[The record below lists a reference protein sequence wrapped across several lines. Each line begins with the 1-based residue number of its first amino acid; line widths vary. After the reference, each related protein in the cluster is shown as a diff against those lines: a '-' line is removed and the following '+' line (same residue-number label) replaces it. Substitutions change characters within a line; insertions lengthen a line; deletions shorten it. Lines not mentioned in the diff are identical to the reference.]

1 MNQAKSASPPLQA
14 AASPPS
20 PNALRYHLCRGLDAS
35 EVEKSGQIFGYN
47 SLTKKKKAGF
57 LRQFF
62 RNFNDPI
69 IRILLG
75 ALCLNVLLSFGHVN
89 WFECGGI
96 AVAVLISTLVST
108 ISEFSSAAAL
118 DALQNEAEDTA
129 VTVRRGGCLRQIPL
143 SEIVVGDV
151 VMLNSGA
158 TVQADG
164 ILCAGRVAVDQSPLT
179 GESEEKQKIPSPA
192 ITDTGILTP
201 DTVSWDPGKDTQLFR
216 GSRVCQGEGEML
228 VCRVGDRT
236 LYGGVAS
243 GLQEDV
249 RPSPLKERLSGLAQS
264 VSFLG
269 YVAAAVIAFAYLFNV
284 FVIDNGMNWDLIRH
298 RITDLSF
305 TLPHLIRAL
314 SVAISILVVAVP
326 EGLPMMITVVLSSNM
341 KKMLRSGV
349 LVRRLVGI
357 ETAGNMNILFTDKTG
372 TLTCGKLKVEAI
384 LCGDTVFDSLA
395 ALKKSPAHFAALRQN
410 HAACAG
416 IGRGNATDRAV
427 NSFFNGCKTERIAV
441 MHRLPF
447 DSARRYSSGCVENGG
462 RIRTLIRGAPEVIL
476 THAASYLDRDGR
488 LRPMTPAVMAKIR
501 KDWEAYAAA
510 SHRVIAVAEYD
521 GENKTESGAFSDLIF
536 VALIAI
542 RDRLRPD
549 AADAVATARRAG
561 IQTVMITGDNPL
573 TAEAIARECG
583 ILYTGGPHRVL
594 TGEELAR
601 MTDEELSAILP
612 QIAVV
617 ARALPTD
624 KSRLVRLS
632 QERGMVVGMTGD
644 GINDAPALRA
654 SDVGFAMGSGTDA
667 AREAGDIVITDDR
680 FSSIMQAVLYG
691 RTIFLSI
698 RKFIVFQLSMNLC
711 AVGVSLIGPF
721 IGVETP
727 VTVIQML
734 WVNIIM
740 DTLGALAFAG
750 EPSLMRYMH
759 CPPLS
764 RQEKL
769 LSPAMI
775 RNILASGGFSLALCL
790 WFLKSPLMHRVFAR
804 GDEIYYL
811 SVFFALFI
819 FCGLYNC
826 FLARSEGVNILSHLS
841 ANKPFILIVCTVCV
855 TQLMIIYFGGQ
866 VFRCDPLTAREIT
879 LSALLAGSVVPAELI
894 RRAIRQ
900 LRKDKKR
907 DTV

>member
-1 MNQAKSASPPLQA
+1 MNQTKSVNPPLRSEPSPPA
-14 AASPPS
+14 AP
-20 PNALRYHLCRGLDAS
+20 ALRYRIHKGMSEEDAEES
-35 EVEKSGQIFGYN
+35 RRAFGEN

-57 LRQFF
+57 LRQFIG
-62 RNFNDPI
+62 NFNDPI

-75 ALCLNVLLSFGHVN
+75 ALCLNILLSFGQVN

-108 ISEFSSAAAL
+108 LSEFSSAAAL
-118 DALQNEAEDTA
+118 DSLCEETDGTS
-129 VTVRRGGCLRQIPL
+129 VTVRREGDLRQIPL

-151 VMLNSGA
+151 VILESGA
-158 TVQADG
+158 SVPADG
-164 ILCAGRVAVDQSPLT
+164 ILIGGHVAVDQSPLT
-179 GESEEKQKIPSPA
+179 GESEEKHKIPSLA
-192 ITDTGILTP
+192 LSDTGVLTP
-201 DTVSWDPGKDTQLFR
+201 DTVHWDPGEDTQLFR
-216 GSRVCQGEGEML
+216 GSRICQGEGEL
-228 VCRVGDRT
+228 LIGRVGDHT

-249 RPSPLKERLSGLAQS
+249 RPSPLKERLSGLARS

-284 FVIDNGMNWDLIRH
+284 FVIDNGMDWELIRH

-305 TLPHLIRAL
+305 TVPHLIRAL

-384 LCGDTVFDSLA
+384 LCGDTAFDSLT
-395 ALKKSPAHFAALRQN
+395 ALKKSPSHFTALRQN
-410 HAACAG
+410 HAVCTG
-416 IGRGNATDRAV
+416 IGRGNATDRALR
-427 NSFFNGCKTERIAV
+427 SFFSGCKSDRLSV
-441 MHRLPF
+441 LHRVPF
-447 DSARRYSSGCVENGG
+447 DSARRYSSGCVEAGG

-476 THAASYLDRDGR
+476 PNASFYLDRDGR
-488 LRPMTPAVMAKIR
+488 IQPMTPAVMTKLQ
-501 KDWEAYAAA
+501 KDWHTYAAA
-510 SHRVIAVAEYD
+510 SHRIIAVAEYD
-521 GENKTESGAFSDLIF
+521 GRNPTEKGDFANLILIS
-536 VALIAI
+536 LIAI

-549 AADAVATARRAG
+549 AAEAVATARRAG

-573 TAEAIARECG
+573 TAESIARECG
-583 ILYTGGPHRVL
+583 ILYAGGPHLVL
-594 TGEELAR
+594 TGEDLSK
-601 MTDEELSAILP
+601 MTDAELSDRIP

-632 QERGMVVGMTGD
+632 QERGLVVGMTGD

-654 SDVGFAMGSGTDA
+654 ADVGFAMGSGTDA

-750 EPSLMRYMH
+750 EPSLRRYMLH
-759 CPPLS
+759 PPLS
-764 RQEKL
+764 REEKL
-769 LSPAMI
+769 LSPTMI
-775 RNILASGGFSLALCL
+775 QNILGSGGFSLALCL
-790 WFLKSPLMHRVFAR
+790 WFLKSPSMHRVFSR

-819 FCGLYNC
+819 FCGLFNC
-826 FLARSEGVNILSHLS
+826 FLARAEGMNILAHIS

-855 TQLMIIYFGGQ
+855 VQLMIIYFGGE
-866 VFRCDPLTAREIT
+866 VFRCDPLTVREIV
-879 LSALLAGSVVPAELI
+879 LSALLAGIVIPAELLRRGLGQI
-894 RRAIRQ
+894 RR
-900 LRKDKKR
+900 K
-907 DTV
+907 

>member
-1 MNQAKSASPPLQA
+1 MNQTKSVNPPLRSEPAPPA
-14 AASPPS
+14 AP
-20 PNALRYHLCRGLDAS
+20 ALRYRIHKGMSEEDAEES
-35 EVEKSGQIFGYN
+35 RRAFGEN

-57 LRQFF
+57 LRQFIG
-62 RNFNDPI
+62 NFNDPI

-75 ALCLNVLLSFGHVN
+75 ALCLNILLSFGQVN

-108 ISEFSSAAAL
+108 LSEFSSAAAL
-118 DALQNEAEDTA
+118 DSLCEETDGTS
-129 VTVRRGGCLRQIPL
+129 VTVRREGDLRQIPL

-151 VMLNSGA
+151 VILESGA
-158 TVQADG
+158 SVPADG
-164 ILCAGRVAVDQSPLT
+164 ILIGGHVAVDQSPLT
-179 GESEEKQKIPSPA
+179 GESEEKHKIPSLA
-192 ITDTGILTP
+192 LSDTGVLTP
-201 DTVSWDPGKDTQLFR
+201 DTVHWDPGEDTQLFR
-216 GSRVCQGEGEML
+216 GSRICQGEGEML
-228 VCRVGDRT
+228 IGRVGDHT

-249 RPSPLKERLSGLAQS
+249 RPSPLKERLSGLARS

-284 FVIDNGMNWDLIRH
+284 FVIDNGMDWELIRH

-305 TLPHLIRAL
+305 TVPHLIRAL

-384 LCGDTVFDSLA
+384 LCGDTAFDSLT
-395 ALKKSPAHFAALRQN
+395 ALKKSPSHFTALRQN
-410 HAACAG
+410 HAVCTG
-416 IGRGNATDRAV
+416 IGRGNATDRALR
-427 NSFFNGCKTERIAV
+427 SFFSGCKSDRLSV
-441 MHRLPF
+441 LHRVPF
-447 DSARRYSSGCVENGG
+447 DSARRYSSGCVESSG

-476 THAASYLDRDGR
+476 PNASFYLDRDGR
-488 LRPMTPAVMAKIR
+488 IQPMTPAVMTKLQ
-501 KDWEAYAAA
+501 KDWHTYAAA
-510 SHRVIAVAEYD
+510 SHRIIAVAEYD
-521 GENKTESGAFSDLIF
+521 GRNPTEKGDFANLILIS
-536 VALIAI
+536 LIAI

-549 AADAVATARRAG
+549 AADAVATARQAG

-573 TAEAIARECG
+573 TAESIARECG
-583 ILYTGGPHRVL
+583 ILYAGGPHLVL
-594 TGEELAR
+594 TGEDLSK
-601 MTDEELSAILP
+601 MTDAELSDRIP

-632 QERGMVVGMTGD
+632 QERGLVVGMTGD

-654 SDVGFAMGSGTDA
+654 ADVGFAMGSGTDA

-750 EPSLMRYMH
+750 EPSLRRYMLH
-759 CPPLS
+759 PPLS
-764 RQEKL
+764 REEKL
-769 LSPAMI
+769 LSPTMI
-775 RNILASGGFSLALCL
+775 RNILGSGGFSLALCL
-790 WFLKSPLMHRVFAR
+790 WFLKSPSMHRVFSR

-819 FCGLYNC
+819 FCGLFNC
-826 FLARSEGVNILSHLS
+826 FLARAEGMNILAHIS

-855 TQLMIIYFGGQ
+855 VQLMIIYFGGE
-866 VFRCDPLTAREIT
+866 VFRCDPLTVREIV
-879 LSALLAGSVVPAELI
+879 LSALLAGIVIPAELLRRGLGQI
-894 RRAIRQ
+894 RR
-900 LRKDKKR
+900 K
-907 DTV
+907 

>member
-1 MNQAKSASPPLQA
+1 MNQTKSVHPPLRSEPAPPA
-14 AASPPS
+14 AP
-20 PNALRYHLCRGLDAS
+20 ALRYHIHRGMSEGDAEES
-35 EVEKSGQIFGYN
+35 RRAFGEN

-57 LRQFF
+57 LRQFIG
-62 RNFNDPI
+62 NFNDPI

-75 ALCLNVLLSFGHVN
+75 ALCLNILLSFGQVN

-96 AVAVLISTLVST
+96 AAAVLISTLVST
-108 ISEFSSAAAL
+108 LSEFSSAAAL
-118 DALQNEAEDTA
+118 DSLCEETDGTS
-129 VTVRRGGCLRQIPL
+129 VTVRREGALRQIPL

-151 VMLNSGA
+151 VILESGA
-158 TVQADG
+158 SVPADG
-164 ILCAGRVAVDQSPLT
+164 ILIGGHVAVDQSPLT
-179 GESEEKQKIPSPA
+179 GESEEKHKIPFLALS
-192 ITDTGILTP
+192 DTGVLTP
-201 DTVSWDPGKDTQLFR
+201 DTVHWDPGEDTQLFR
-216 GSRVCQGEGEML
+216 GSRICQGEGEML
-228 VCRVGDRT
+228 IGRVGDHT

-249 RPSPLKERLSGLAQS
+249 RPSPLKERLSGLARS

-284 FVIDNGMNWDLIRH
+284 FVIDNGMDWELIRH

-384 LCGDTVFDSLA
+384 LCGDTAFDSLT
-395 ALKKSPAHFAALRQN
+395 ALKKSPSHFTALRQN
-410 HAACAG
+410 HAVCTG
-416 IGRGNATDRAV
+416 IGRGNATDRALR
-427 NSFFNGCKTERIAV
+427 SFFSGCKSERLSV
-441 MHRLPF
+441 LHRVPF
-447 DSARRYSSGCVENGG
+447 DSARRYSSGCVEAGG
-462 RIRTLIRGAPEVIL
+462 KIRTLIRGAPEVIIPN
-476 THAASYLDRDGR
+476 ASFYLDRDGR
-488 LRPMTPAVMAKIR
+488 IQPMTPAVMTKLQ
-501 KDWEAYAAA
+501 KDWHTYAAA
-510 SHRVIAVAEYD
+510 SHRIIAVAEYD
-521 GENKTESGAFSDLIF
+521 GRNPTEKGDFANLILIS
-536 VALIAI
+536 LIAI

-549 AADAVATARRAG
+549 AADAVATARQAG

-573 TAEAIARECG
+573 TAESIARECG
-583 ILYTGGPHRVL
+583 ILYAGGPHLVL
-594 TGEELAR
+594 TGEALSK
-601 MTDEELSAILP
+601 MTDAELSKRIP

-632 QERGMVVGMTGD
+632 QERGLVVGMTGD
-644 GINDAPALRA
+644 GINDAPALRTA
-654 SDVGFAMGSGTDA
+654 DVGFAMGSGTDA

-750 EPSLMRYMH
+750 EPSLRRYMLH
-759 CPPLS
+759 PPLS
-764 RQEKL
+764 REEKL
-769 LSPAMI
+769 LSPTMI
-775 RNILASGGFSLALCL
+775 QNILGSGGFSLALCL
-790 WFLKSPLMHRVFAR
+790 WFLKSPSMHRVFSR

-819 FCGLYNC
+819 FCGLFNC
-826 FLARSEGVNILSHLS
+826 FLARAEGMNILAHIS

-855 TQLMIIYFGGQ
+855 VQLMIIYFGGE
-866 VFRCDPLTAREIT
+866 VFRCDPLTVREIT
-879 LSALLAGSVVPAELI
+879 LSALLAGIVIPAELI
-894 RRAIRQ
+894 RRGLGQIQ
-900 LRKDKKR
+900 RK
-907 DTV
+907 

>member
-1 MNQAKSASPPLQA
+1 MNQTKSVHPPLRSEPAPPA
-14 AASPPS
+14 AP
-20 PNALRYHLCRGLDAS
+20 ALRYHIHRGMSEGDAEES
-35 EVEKSGQIFGYN
+35 RRAFGEN

-57 LRQFF
+57 LRQFIG
-62 RNFNDPI
+62 NFNDPI

-75 ALCLNVLLSFGHVN
+75 ALCLNILLSFGQVN

-96 AVAVLISTLVST
+96 AAAVLISTLVST
-108 ISEFSSAAAL
+108 LSEFSSAAAL
-118 DALQNEAEDTA
+118 DSLCEETDGTS
-129 VTVRRGGCLRQIPL
+129 VTVRREGALRQIPL

-151 VMLNSGA
+151 VILESGA
-158 TVQADG
+158 SVPADG
-164 ILCAGRVAVDQSPLT
+164 ILIGGHVAVDQSPLT
-179 GESEEKQKIPSPA
+179 GESEEKHKIPSLA
-192 ITDTGILTP
+192 LSDTGVLTP
-201 DTVSWDPGKDTQLFR
+201 DTVHWDPGEDTQLFR
-216 GSRVCQGEGEML
+216 GSRICQGEGEML
-228 VCRVGDRT
+228 IGRVGDHT

-249 RPSPLKERLSGLAQS
+249 RPSPLKERLSGLARS

-284 FVIDNGMNWDLIRH
+284 FVIDNGMDWELIRH

-384 LCGDTVFDSLA
+384 LCGDTAFDSLT
-395 ALKKSPAHFAALRQN
+395 ALKKSPSHFTALRQN
-410 HAACAG
+410 HAVCTG
-416 IGRGNATDRAV
+416 IGRGNATDRALR
-427 NSFFNGCKTERIAV
+427 SFFSGCKSERLSV
-441 MHRLPF
+441 LHRVPF
-447 DSARRYSSGCVENGG
+447 DSARRYSSGCVEVGG
-462 RIRTLIRGAPEVIL
+462 KIRTLIRGAPEVIIPN
-476 THAASYLDRDGR
+476 ASFYLDRDGR
-488 LRPMTPAVMAKIR
+488 IQPMTPAVMTKLQ
-501 KDWEAYAAA
+501 KDWHTYAAA
-510 SHRVIAVAEYD
+510 SHRIIAVAEYD
-521 GENKTESGAFSDLIF
+521 GRNPTEKGDFANLILIS
-536 VALIAI
+536 LIAI

-549 AADAVATARRAG
+549 AADAVATARQAG

-573 TAEAIARECG
+573 TAESIARECG
-583 ILYTGGPHRVL
+583 ILYAGGPHLVL
-594 TGEELAR
+594 TGEDLSK
-601 MTDEELSAILP
+601 MTDAELSESIP

-632 QERGMVVGMTGD
+632 QERGLVVGMTGD
-644 GINDAPALRA
+644 GINDAPALRTA
-654 SDVGFAMGSGTDA
+654 DVGFAMGSGTDA

-750 EPSLMRYMH
+750 EPSLRRYMLH
-759 CPPLS
+759 PPLS
-764 RQEKL
+764 REEKL
-769 LSPAMI
+769 LSPTMI
-775 RNILASGGFSLALCL
+775 QNILGSGGFSLALCL
-790 WFLKSPLMHRVFAR
+790 WFLKSPSMHRVFSR

-819 FCGLYNC
+819 FCGLFNC
-826 FLARSEGVNILSHLS
+826 FLARAEGMNILAHIS

-855 TQLMIIYFGGQ
+855 VQLMIIYFGGE
-866 VFRCDPLTAREIT
+866 VFRCDPLTVREIT
-879 LSALLAGSVVPAELI
+879 LSALLAGIVIPAELI
-894 RRAIRQ
+894 RRGLGQIQ
-900 LRKDKKR
+900 RK
-907 DTV
+907 

>member
-1 MNQAKSASPPLQA
+1 MNQTKSVNPPLRSEPAPPA
-14 AASPPS
+14 AP
-20 PNALRYHLCRGLDAS
+20 ALRYHIHKGMSEEDAEES
-35 EVEKSGQIFGYN
+35 RRAFGEN

-57 LRQFF
+57 LRQFIG
-62 RNFNDPI
+62 NFNDPI

-75 ALCLNVLLSFGHVN
+75 ALCLNILLSFGQVN

-108 ISEFSSAAAL
+108 LSEFSSAAAL
-118 DALQNEAEDTA
+118 DSLCEETDGTS
-129 VTVRRGGCLRQIPL
+129 VTVRREGDLRQIPL

-151 VMLNSGA
+151 VILESGA
-158 TVQADG
+158 SVPADG
-164 ILCAGRVAVDQSPLT
+164 ILIGGHVAVDQSPLT
-179 GESEEKQKIPSPA
+179 GESEEKHKIPSLA
-192 ITDTGILTP
+192 LSDTGVLTP
-201 DTVSWDPGKDTQLFR
+201 DTVHWDPGEDTQLFR
-216 GSRVCQGEGEML
+216 GSRICQGEGEML
-228 VCRVGDRT
+228 IGRVGDHT

-249 RPSPLKERLSGLAQS
+249 RPSPLKERLSGLARS

-284 FVIDNGMNWDLIRH
+284 FVIDNGMDWELIRH

-305 TLPHLIRAL
+305 TVPHLIRAL

-384 LCGDTVFDSLA
+384 LCGDTAFDSLT
-395 ALKKSPAHFAALRQN
+395 ALKKSPSHFTALRQN
-410 HAACAG
+410 HAVCTG
-416 IGRGNATDRAV
+416 IGRGNATDRALR
-427 NSFFNGCKTERIAV
+427 SFFSGCKSDRLSV
-441 MHRLPF
+441 LHRVPF
-447 DSARRYSSGCVENGG
+447 DSARRYSSGCVESSGK
-462 RIRTLIRGAPEVIL
+462 IRTLIRGAPEVIL
-476 THAASYLDRDGR
+476 PNASFYLDQDGR
-488 LRPMTPAVMAKIR
+488 IQPMTPAVMTKLQ
-501 KDWEAYAAA
+501 KDWHTYAAA
-510 SHRVIAVAEYD
+510 SHRIIAVAEYD
-521 GENKTESGAFSDLIF
+521 GRNPTEKGDFANLILIS
-536 VALIAI
+536 LIAI

-549 AADAVATARRAG
+549 AADAVATARQAG

-573 TAEAIARECG
+573 TAESIARECG
-583 ILYTGGPHRVL
+583 ILYAGGPHLVL
-594 TGEELAR
+594 TGEDLSKMA
-601 MTDEELSAILP
+601 DAELSERIP

-632 QERGMVVGMTGD
+632 QERGLVVGMTGD

-654 SDVGFAMGSGTDA
+654 ADVGFAMGSGTDA

-750 EPSLMRYMH
+750 EPSLRRYMLH
-759 CPPLS
+759 PPLS
-764 RQEKL
+764 REEKL
-769 LSPAMI
+769 LSPTMI
-775 RNILASGGFSLALCL
+775 RNILGSGGFSLALCL
-790 WFLKSPLMHRVFAR
+790 WFLKSPSMHRVFSR

-819 FCGLYNC
+819 FCGLFNC
-826 FLARSEGVNILSHLS
+826 FLARAEGMNILAHIS

-855 TQLMIIYFGGQ
+855 VQLMIIYFGGE
-866 VFRCDPLTAREIT
+866 VFRCDPLTVREIV
-879 LSALLAGSVVPAELI
+879 LSALLAGIVIPAELL
-894 RRAIRQ
+894 RRGLGQIRQ
-900 LRKDKKR
+900 K
-907 DTV
+907 

>member
-1 MNQAKSASPPLQA
+1 MNQTKSAAPSAPTRSPA
-14 AASPPS
+14 PP
-20 PNALRYHLCRGLDAS
+20 PTALRYNLRLGLS
-35 EVEKSGQIFGYN
+35 EAEVDESRRRFGNN

-57 LRQFF
+57 LRQFIG
-62 RNFNDPI
+62 NFNDPI

-75 ALCLNVLLSFGHVN
+75 ALGLNILLSFGHVN

-108 ISEFSSAAAL
+108 LSEFSSAAAL
-118 DALQNEAEDTA
+118 DALCREADDSS
-129 VTVRRGGCLRQIPL
+129 VTVRREGVLRQISL
-143 SEIVVGDV
+143 SEIAVGDV
-151 VMLNSGA
+151 VILDSGS
-158 TVQADG
+158 TVPADG
-164 ILCAGRVAVDQSPLT
+164 ILTAGSVSVDQSPLT
-179 GESEEKQKIPSPA
+179 GESEEKRKTPA
-192 ITDTGILTP
+192 LAMGETGVLTP
-201 DTVSWDPGKDTQLFR
+201 DTVLWEPGAETQLFR
-216 GSRVCQGEGEML
+216 GSRICQGEGTML
-228 VCRVGDRT
+228 VGRVGDGT

-249 RPSPLKERLSGLAQS
+249 RPSPLKERLSGLARS

-269 YVAAAVIAFAYLFNV
+269 YVAAAVIAFAYLWNV
-284 FVIDNGMNWDLIRH
+284 FVIDSGMDWDLIGR
-298 RITDLSF
+298 RMADWSF

-357 ETAGNMNILFTDKTG
+357 ETAGNMNILLTDKTG

-384 LCGDTVFDSLA
+384 LCGDTSFDSLT
-395 ALKKSPAHFAALRQN
+395 ALKKSPAHFTALRQN
-410 HAACAG
+410 HAVCTG
-416 IGRGNATDRAV
+416 IGRGNATDRALR
-427 NSFFNGCKTERIAV
+427 SFFSGCKSDRLSVI
-441 MHRLPF
+441 HRVPF
-447 DSARRYSSGCVENGG
+447 DSARRYCSGCLETAG
-462 RIRTLIRGAPEVIL
+462 RVRTLIRGAPEVIL
-476 THAASYLDRDGR
+476 SNASTYLDRDGR
-488 LRPMTPAVMAKIR
+488 VRSMTPAVTSHLQ
-501 KDWEAYAAA
+501 DVWQSYAAA
-510 SHRVIAVAEYD
+510 SHRIIAVAEYD
-521 GENKTESGAFSDLIF
+521 GRNPTENGAFANLTF

-549 AADAVATARRAG
+549 AADAVATARQAG

-583 ILYTGGPHRVL
+583 ILYAGGPHLVL
-594 TGEELAR
+594 TGEELSR
-601 MTDEELSAILP
+601 LSDTELSDKIP

-632 QERGMVVGMTGD
+632 QERGLVVGMTGD

-654 SDVGFAMGSGTDA
+654 ADVGFAMGSGTDA
-667 AREAGDIVITDDR
+667 AREVGDIVITDDR
-680 FSSIMQAVLYG
+680 FSSIMQAVLFG

-750 EPSLMRYMH
+750 EPSLRRYMLH
-759 CPPLS
+759 PPLS
-764 RQEKL
+764 REEKL
-769 LSPAMI
+769 LSPTMI
-775 RNILASGGFSLALCL
+775 RNILGSGGFSLALCL
-790 WFLKSPLMHRVFAR
+790 WFLKSPSMHRVFSR

-819 FCGLYNC
+819 FCGLFNC
-826 FLARSEGVNILSHLS
+826 FLARAEGMNILSHIS

-855 TQLMIIYFGGQ
+855 VQLMIIYFGGN
-866 VFRCDPLTAREIT
+866 VFRCDPLTAQEII
-879 LSALLAGSVVPAELI
+879 LSALLAGTVIPAELI
-894 RRAIRQ
+894 RRGLSRI
-900 LRKDKKR
+900 KKNKKR
-907 DTV
+907 DTA